1 MIILTCENTRIDS
14 RTRRICMLIQNL
26 LIAKPIGF
34 IVTDIFQSYRIIP
47 SIQRLFQFVDDRKL
61 YSDKAY

>member
-1 MIILTCENTRIDS
+1 MILTYKNTRIYS

-34 IVTDIFQSYRIIP
+34 IVTDIFQSYRLIP
-47 SIQRLFQFVDDRKL
+47 SIQRLFQSVDDRKL
-61 YSDKAY
+61 SSDKAY